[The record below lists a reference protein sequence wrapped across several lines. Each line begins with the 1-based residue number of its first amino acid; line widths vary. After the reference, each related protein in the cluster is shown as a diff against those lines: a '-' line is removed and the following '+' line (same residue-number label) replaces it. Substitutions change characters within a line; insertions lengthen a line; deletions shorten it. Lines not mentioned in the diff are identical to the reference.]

1 LTKALDIKAI
11 LSLARVAATFQNAL
25 GDGGIGA
32 REMAENKNEGLDFL
46 TRLRIRELILMGLIA
61 VSAVMANLPQEYV
74 EETLGVSRGTLV
86 ACLGIAVIIGLF
98 LYLKTGLFI
107 AVVLL
112 IAGANMPDQIAEG
125 LNISKIPIVLALVA
139 LVGVGL
145 INYVVKLMPTGLEP
159 RPKEKSAEGI
169 RALFYAIEK
178 NNLVYAQK
186 VLSMNFDPNLHHDN
200 GYTPL
205 AYASMRGSLPMIEL
219 LLRNGADPTQTTKEG
234 DSPVELALRFGHA
247 EVADALK
254 QARRAAVT
262 AAPVEEESAPAAVSS

>member
-1 LTKALDIKAI
+1 
-11 LSLARVAATFQNAL
+11 
-25 GDGGIGA
+25 
-32 REMAENKNEGLDFL
+32 MAEKKEKLDFL
-46 TRLRIRELILMGLIA
+46 SKLRIRELILMGLITVTA
-61 VSAVMANLPQEYV
+61 VLANLPEEYV
-74 EETLGVSRGTLV
+74 EDTLGISRATLV
-86 ACLGIAVIIGLF
+86 AMLGIAVIIGLF
-98 LYLKTGLFI
+98 LYLRTGLFI

-159 RPKEKSAEGI
+159 KPKEKSAEGV

-186 VLSMNFDPNLHHDN
+186 VLGMNFDPNLHHDN

-205 AYASMRGSLPMIEL
+205 AYAAMRGSLPMIEL
-219 LLRNGADPTQTTKEG
+219 LLRNGADPQQTTKEG
-234 DSPVELALRFGHA
+234 DTPVELALRFGHA
-247 EVADALK
+247 EVADGLK
-254 QARRAAVT
+254 QARRAAAAGLPDSEHVTAT
-262 AAPVEEESAPAAVSS
+262 AAPGG

>member
-1 LTKALDIKAI
+1 
-11 LSLARVAATFQNAL
+11 
-25 GDGGIGA
+25 
-32 REMAENKNEGLDFL
+32 MAEKKKEGLDFL
-46 TRLRIRELILMGLIA
+46 TRLRVRELILMGLILITA
-61 VSAVMANLPQEYV
+61 VLANLPEEYV
-74 EETLGVSRGTLV
+74 EETLGVSRATLV
-86 ACLGIAVIIGLF
+86 AFLGIAVIVGLF

-145 INYVVKLMPTGLEP
+145 INYVVKLVPTGLEP
-159 RPKEKSAEGI
+159 KPKEKSTEGI

-186 VLSMNFDPNLHHDN
+186 VLGMNFDPNLHHDN

-205 AYASMRGSLPMIEL
+205 AYAAMRGSLPMIEL
-219 LLRNGADPTQTTKEG
+219 LLRNGSDPTQATKEG
-234 DSPVELALRFGHA
+234 DTAVELALRFGHA

-254 QARRAAVT
+254 QARRAASGG
-262 AAPVEEESAPAAVSS
+262 AAPAEEPETAPAAGS

>member
-1 LTKALDIKAI
+1 
-11 LSLARVAATFQNAL
+11 
-25 GDGGIGA
+25 
-32 REMAENKNEGLDFL
+32 MAEKNKEGLDFL
-46 TRLRIRELILMGLIA
+46 TRLRIRELILMGLIL
-61 VSAVMANLPQEYV
+61 VTAVMANLPEEYV
-74 EETLGVSRGTLV
+74 DESLGVNRATLV

-145 INYVVKLMPTGLEP
+145 INYVIKLVPTGLEP
-159 RPKEKSAEGI
+159 KPKEKSAEGI

-200 GYTPL
+200 GYSPL
-205 AYASMRGSLPMIEL
+205 AYAAMRGSLPMIEL

-254 QARRAAVT
+254 QARRAAASGAPVHEDVAT
-262 AAPVEEESAPAAVSS
+262 AAAGS

>member
-1 LTKALDIKAI
+1 
-11 LSLARVAATFQNAL
+11 
-25 GDGGIGA
+25 
-32 REMAENKNEGLDFL
+32 MAEKKEKLDFL
-46 TRLRIRELILMGLIA
+46 TRLRLRELVLMGLIA
-61 VSAVMANLPQEYV
+61 ITAVLANLPEEYV
-74 EETLGVSRGTLV
+74 EETLGVSRATLV
-86 ACLGIAVIIGLF
+86 AVLGIAVIIGLF
-98 LYLKTGLFI
+98 LYLRTGLFI

-159 RPKEKSAEGI
+159 RPKEKSAEGV

-186 VLSMNFDPNLHHDN
+186 VLGMNFDPNLHHDN

-205 AYASMRGSLPMIEL
+205 AYAAMRGSLPMIEL
-219 LLRNGADPTQTTKEG
+219 LLRNGADPQQTTKEG
-234 DSPVELALRFGHA
+234 DTPVELALRFGHA
-247 EVADALK
+247 EVADGLK
-254 QARRAAVT
+254 VARRAA
-262 AAPVEEESAPAAVSS
+262 ASGLPDSEAPAPVTTASN

>member
-1 LTKALDIKAI
+1 
-11 LSLARVAATFQNAL
+11 
-25 GDGGIGA
+25 
-32 REMAENKNEGLDFL
+32 MAEKEKLDFL
-46 TRLRIRELILMGLIA
+46 TRLRIRELILMGMITITA
-61 VSAVMANLPQEYV
+61 VLANLPQEYV
-74 EETLGVSRGTLV
+74 EETLGVNRATLV
-86 ACLGIAVIIGLF
+86 ACLAIAVIIGLF

-125 LNISKIPIVLALVA
+125 LNVSKIPIVLALVA

-145 INYVVKLMPTGLEP
+145 INYVVKLVPTGLEP
-159 RPKEKSAEGI
+159 RPKEKSAEGV

-200 GYTPL
+200 GYSPL
-205 AYASMRGSLPMIEL
+205 AYAAMRGSLPMIEL
-219 LLRNGADPTQTTKEG
+219 LLTNGADPAQATKEG

-262 AAPVEEESAPAAVSS
+262 AAPVEEESAPAAVS

>member
-1 LTKALDIKAI
+1 
-11 LSLARVAATFQNAL
+11 
-25 GDGGIGA
+25 
-32 REMAENKNEGLDFL
+32 MADNKNEGLDLL
-46 TRLRIRELILMGLIA
+46 TRLRIRELILMGLILIT
-61 VSAVMANLPQEYV
+61 AVMANLPDEYV
-74 EETLGVSRGTLV
+74 GETLGLDRGALV

-139 LVGVGL
+139 LIGVGL
-145 INYVVKLMPTGLEP
+145 INYVVKLVPTGLEP
-159 RPKEKSAEGI
+159 RPREKSAEGI

-186 VLSMNFDPNLHHDN
+186 VLSMNFDPNLHHEN

-205 AYASMRGSLPMIEL
+205 GYAAMRGSLPMIEL
-219 LLRNGADPTQTTKEG
+219 LLRNSANPMQTTTEG
-234 DSPVELALRFGHA
+234 DSPVELALRFEHA
-247 EVADALK
+247 EVADLLK
-254 QARRAAVT
+254 QARRAA
-262 AAPVEEESAPAAVSS
+262 ADSQEEEQAAPAAAAGS